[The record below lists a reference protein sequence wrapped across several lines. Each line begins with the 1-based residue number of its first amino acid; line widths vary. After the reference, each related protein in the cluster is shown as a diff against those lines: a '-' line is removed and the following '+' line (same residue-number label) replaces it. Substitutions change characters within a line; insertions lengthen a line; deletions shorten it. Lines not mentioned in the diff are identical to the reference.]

1 MSNQISLKMFL
12 LYNPRSKIINFNSS
26 KVTMIFLTPSII
38 TTEQPQQ
45 QYNHMNNNNNNNNQ
59 NNNNNNNNNCN
70 DNHSN
75 NHSNN
80 NNNNNSTNNILLQ
93 LRKRMYNVSQQKLCR
108 NKSFSL
114 VIPFDKN
121 LKVD

>member
-45 QYNHMNNNNNNNNQ
+45 QYNHMNNNNNNNKN
-59 NNNNNNNNNCN
+59 NNNHNNNNNNNNCN
-70 DNHSN
+70 NNHSN
-75 NHSNN
+75 NHSNNN

-93 LRKRMYNVSQQKLCR
+93 LRKRMYNVFTTKAMPQQKFLSR
-108 NKSFSL
+108 HSL
-114 VIPFDKN
+114 
-121 LKVD
+121 